1 MNIRST
7 SRPGAFWRERFVAI
21 ALMAQAAA
29 PHARAAIGVRIR
41 PRLAGAAA
49 ERRFG
54 SASFRF

>member
-1 MNIRST
+1 MNLRPP

-21 ALMAQAAA
+21 ALEAQASAPR
-29 PHARAAIGVRIR
+29 PHAGGGARIR

-54 SASFRF
+54 AASPRF

>member
-1 MNIRST
+1 MNIRTS

-21 ALMAQAAA
+21 ALKAQAAA
-29 PHARAAIGVRIR
+29 PRAHLVGGVRIR